1 MWKIPEYRMHVGSY
15 NRSMRQSV
23 ETRNRANEHAVGLDS
38 AAFEKILAV
47 LPLATYRAGE
57 TVLSAGL
64 KTSRLLILKRGAV
77 VILKDSIEIGRVEEP
92 GAVFGELSA
101 LLDQPH
107 TADVRALKDSQFH
120 VADAALLGKD
130 PIMMFHV
137 ARILARR
144 LVAVN
149 RGLVELKKQ
158 LQAGQSPS
166 ALRKMFENIEQI
178 LNVSG
183 STFEQWI

>member
-1 MWKIPEYRMHVGSY
+1 
-15 NRSMRQSV
+15 V
-23 ETRNRANEHAVGLDS
+23 ETRNSAHENVVGLGN
-38 AAFEKILAV
+38 AAFEKILAA

-64 KTSRLLILKRGAV
+64 KTGRLLILKRGAV
-77 VILKDSIEIGRVEEP
+77 VIFKNSIEIARVEEP

-120 VADAALLGKD
+120 VAEAALLGND

-137 ARILARR
+137 ASILARR
-144 LVAVN
+144 LVAIN
-149 RGLVELKKQ
+149 TSLVELKKQ
-158 LQAGQSPS
+158 LIASQLPGTLSKTIQD
-166 ALRKMFENIEQI
+166 IEEI
-178 LNVSG
+178 LEVSNY
-183 STFEQWI
+183 TFEQWM

>member
-1 MWKIPEYRMHVGSY
+1 
-15 NRSMRQSV
+15 MRQSV
-23 ETRNRANEHAVGLDS
+23 ETRNSDKEQAVGLDR
-38 AAFEKILAV
+38 AAFEKNLAV

-57 TVLSAGL
+57 TILSDGL
-64 KTSRLLILKRGAV
+64 KTGRLLILKRGAV
-77 VILKDSIEIGRVEEP
+77 VILKDSIEIGRVEQP

-107 TADVRALKDSQFH
+107 IADVRALKDSQFH

-130 PIMMFHV
+130 PIMMSHV
-137 ARILARR
+137 AMILAQR
-144 LVAVN
+144 LAVAS

-158 LQAGQSPS
+158 LKAGQSPS
-166 ALRKMFENIEQI
+166 VLSKMLEDLEQI

-183 STFEQWI
+183 SFEQWM

>member
-1 MWKIPEYRMHVGSY
+1 
-15 NRSMRQSV
+15 MRQSV
-23 ETRNRANEHAVGLDS
+23 ETRNSAHENVVGLGN
-38 AAFEKILAV
+38 AAFEKILAA

-64 KTSRLLILKRGAV
+64 KTGRLLILKRGAV
-77 VILKDSIEIGRVEEP
+77 VIFKNSIEIARVEEP

-120 VADAALLGKD
+120 VAEAALLGND

-137 ARILARR
+137 ASILARR
-144 LVAVN
+144 LVAIN
-149 RGLVELKKQ
+149 TSLVELKKQ
-158 LQAGQSPS
+158 LIASQLPGTLSKTIQD
-166 ALRKMFENIEQI
+166 IEEI
-178 LNVSG
+178 LEVSNY
-183 STFEQWI
+183 TFEQWM

>member
-1 MWKIPEYRMHVGSY
+1 M
-15 NRSMRQSV
+15 
-23 ETRNRANEHAVGLDS
+23 ETRNSAHENVMGLDN
-38 AAFEKILAV
+38 AAFEKILAA

-64 KTSRLLILKRGAV
+64 KTGRLLILKRGAV
-77 VILKDSIEIGRVEEP
+77 VIFKNSIEIARVEEP

-120 VADAALLGKD
+120 VAEAALLGND

-137 ARILARR
+137 ASILARR
-144 LVAVN
+144 LVAIN
-149 RGLVELKKQ
+149 TNLVELKKQ
-158 LQAGQSPS
+158 LIASQLPGTLSKTIQD
-166 ALRKMFENIEQI
+166 IEEI
-178 LNVSG
+178 LEVSNY
-183 STFEQWI
+183 TFEQWM